1 MDLRDQFA
9 MAAVQGLLAGDI
21 VAYEEAN
28 AMYWKDGEFLVDE
41 LAKDAYKLADAM
53 IRIKA
58 SGKKAIPIPTSMPPD
73 PQ

>member
-28 AMYWKDGEFLVDE
+28 AMYWKNGEFLVDD
-41 LAKDAYKLADAM
+41 LAKDAYKVADAM
-53 IRIKA
+53 LRVEKGTPKKEIPVPKA
-58 SGKKAIPIPTSMPPD
+58 PKLT
-73 PQ
+73 